1 MNSEEIG
8 KLEYYKVFI
17 NIVFVWISSWF
28 WNWISWWQTGCI
40 NILLSWKV
48 DIYGMSR
55 LISNKLNGLF
65 KKSTYEIKQLIFIKF
80 FKVLAHI

>member
-1 MNSEEIG
+1 MFEFLPGFEIEYLDG
-8 KLEYYKVFI
+8 KLVVLTYCFP
-17 NIVFVWISSWF
+17 
-28 WNWISWWQTGCI
+28 
-40 NILLSWKV
+40 